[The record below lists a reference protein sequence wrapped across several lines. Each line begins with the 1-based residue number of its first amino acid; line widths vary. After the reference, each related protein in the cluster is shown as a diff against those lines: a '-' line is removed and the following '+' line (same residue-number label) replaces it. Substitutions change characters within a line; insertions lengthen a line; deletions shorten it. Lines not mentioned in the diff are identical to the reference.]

1 MNKFEE
7 NLERTYQ
14 TWENLLQGIRNTSD
28 CEQFQRTLFQNEDF
42 FTTEFNNKKQI
53 LTKNKSEIDKEII
66 ENTERL
72 EDLKKQHFAANSTK
86 QLTILQQTQKL
97 QLIKIRRRNT
107 MQAKIKLETIQD
119 KFCQKLNETDRRLR
133 NMFII
138 LDQQQNDD
146 QPQGLTSETIQT
158 FHLFTADES
167 HVGDQCSI
175 CMGDIDVGR
184 RMMRLTCEGQHSF
197 CQECIEGWFA
207 EHNTCPICRH
217 KFE

>member
-1 MNKFEE
+1 MF
-7 NLERTYQ
+7 Q
-14 TWENLLQGIRNTSD
+14 SWENSLQGIRNISEW
-28 CEQFQRTLFQNEDF
+28 EQFQRTLYQNDDF
-42 FTTEFNNKKQI
+42 FDTEFNNKKEF
-53 LTKNKSEIDKEII
+53 LTEIKSKVDKELI

-72 EDLKKQHFAANSTK
+72 EDLQKQQVAANRTN
-86 QLTILQQTQKL
+86 QLAILHQTQKL
-97 QLIKIRRRNT
+97 ELIRIRRTNI
-107 MQAKIKLETIQD
+107 MQAEIKLWTIQEN
-119 KFCQKLNETDRRLR
+119 FCQKLNETDRRLR

-184 RMMRLTCEGQHSF
+184 RMMRLTCDGQHCF

-207 EHNTCPICRH
+207 EHNTCPLCRH
-217 KFE
+217 KFD